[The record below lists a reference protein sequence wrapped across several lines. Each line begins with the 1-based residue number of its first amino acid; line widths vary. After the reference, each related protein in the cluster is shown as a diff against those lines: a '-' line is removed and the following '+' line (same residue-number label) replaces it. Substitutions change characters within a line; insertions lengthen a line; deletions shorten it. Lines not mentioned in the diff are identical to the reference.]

1 MYIESPKD
9 ELSFADLI
17 RAAEKKG
24 VNPKVFHANIMCADA
39 GVVRTANQADV
50 L

>member
-17 RAAEKKG
+17 RAAEEKLA
-24 VNPKVFHANIMCADA
+24 NPKVFRTNIMCADA
-39 GVVRTANQADV
+39 GTARTAIRANV

>member
-17 RAAEKKG
+17 RAAEEKTCESKA
-24 VNPKVFHANIMCADA
+24 FRTNIMYADA
-39 GVVRTANQADV
+39 GTARTAIRANV